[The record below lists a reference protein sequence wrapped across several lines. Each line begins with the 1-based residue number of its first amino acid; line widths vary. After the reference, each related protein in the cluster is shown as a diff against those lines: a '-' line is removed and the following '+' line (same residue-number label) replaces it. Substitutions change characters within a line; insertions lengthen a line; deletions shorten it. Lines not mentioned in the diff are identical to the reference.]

1 MSKYDVYRY
10 KFEKILTIK
19 EKEKSDARAKYNE
32 AQKSFEQVAE
42 KLYNLLKKKEELID
56 FQQIKL
62 SRGLSVQEIRHN
74 QLFMGNLEKSIE
86 QCQKEVMQARYKMNL
101 QQDRLKEKNI
111 EVKKYEKIKEKDFQK
126 YLEVVK
132 VAENKQ
138 MDEISIQQFLSKG

>member
-1 MSKYDVYRY
+1 MYKY

-32 AQKSFEQVAE
+32 AQKSFEKVAE
-42 KLYNLLKKKEELID
+42 KLYNLLKKKEDLLD
-56 FQQIKL
+56 FQQTKL
-62 SRGLSVQEIRHN
+62 STGLSVQKIRHN
-74 QLFMGNLEKSIE
+74 QLFMDNLEKLID
-86 QCQKEVMQARYKMNL
+86 QCQKEVVQARYQMNL
-101 QQDRLKEKNI
+101 QQERLKDKNI
-111 EVKKYEKIKEKDFQK
+111 ELKKYEKIKEKDFQK